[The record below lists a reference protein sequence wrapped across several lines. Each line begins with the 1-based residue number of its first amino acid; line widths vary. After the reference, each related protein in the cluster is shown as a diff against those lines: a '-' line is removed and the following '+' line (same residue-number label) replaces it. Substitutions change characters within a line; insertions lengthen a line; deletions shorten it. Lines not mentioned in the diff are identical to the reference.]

1 MSRGDV
7 SSPGSPTL
15 MNNTSR
21 RSAAVRGFAWG
32 AVAGL
37 ALVALMYLAALFIGL
52 RPLPQALSGPLL
64 ALMPGFVFGFL
75 IDTLQ
80 HAGKVVEEFGL
91 IVAMV
96 VGLGVLGAAWAVAA
110 RRWRFQQLA
119 LVFAAA
125 GWLVV
130 MVVLLPVSG
139 YGFLG
144 LSDGITTPI
153 VWALLFAVY
162 GLILQM
168 GSPSPLPERADA
180 GRRRVLGA
188 VPLAIGA
195 ASLGVLALRLVPDW
209 YRAVFNP
216 PEAGLS
222 GASPEI
228 TPVANFYVVSK
239 NFGDPVVAADGWK
252 LGVGGAVD
260 KPLSLSLAQLRGLPN
275 TTEYVTLECIS
286 NDVGGNLI
294 STGSFTGVSLRDLL
308 AMASPRANGTWA
320 AFKARDGYAE
330 SLPMSLING
339 APEVLVAYELDGAA
353 LPEAHGF
360 PARILLP
367 GHYGMKGPKWLD
379 TIDLVDKES
388 GGYWEMQGWDHNAV
402 VKTTARFDV
411 PRGGDIVKLGAI
423 SLSGVAY
430 SGTRGMS
437 KVEYTTDG
445 GKTWSPAD
453 FKAPLS
459 PLTWVLWSAT
469 WTPASEG
476 VYELQVRAT
485 DGANAPQDSKVTP
498 SYPNGAGGYHTIRV
512 NVAHA

>member
-1 MSRGDV
+1 MTKASWR
-7 SSPGSPTL
+7 P
-15 MNNTSR
+15 
-21 RSAAVRGFAWG
+21 AAVRGFAWG
-32 AVAGL
+32 ALAGL
-37 ALVALMYLAALFIGL
+37 ALVALMYVAALFIGL
-52 RPLPQALSGPLL
+52 RPLPQAMSGPVL
-64 ALMPGFVFGFL
+64 AVMPGFVFGFL

-96 VGLGVLGAAWAVAA
+96 VGLGVLGAAWAVVA
-110 RRWRFQQLA
+110 RTWRFRQSG

-130 MVVLLPVSG
+130 VALLLPISG

-144 LSDGITTPI
+144 LSDGPNTPI

-168 GSPSPLPERADA
+168 GAPSLMPDRADA
-180 GRRRVLGA
+180 GRRRMIGVI
-188 VPLAIGA
+188 PFAIGA
-195 ASLGVLALRLVPDW
+195 ASLGVLGLRLVPDW
-209 YRAVFNP
+209 YRAIFNP
-216 PEAGLS
+216 AEAGLS

-239 NFGDPVVAADGWK
+239 NFGDPVVAADGWR

-260 KPLSLSLAQLRGLPN
+260 KPLKLSLTQLRALPS
-275 TTEYVTLECIS
+275 TSEYVTLECIS
-286 NDVGGNLI
+286 NDVGGQLM

-308 AMASPRANGTWA
+308 AMASPRSNGTWA

-330 SLPMSLING
+330 SLPMSLIQG
-339 APEVLVAYELDGAA
+339 APEVLVAYDLDGAP

-379 TIDLVDKES
+379 TIELVDKES
-388 GGYWEMQGWDHNAV
+388 GGFWEMQGWDHNAL

-411 PRGGDIVKLGAI
+411 PRGGDIVKLGSI
-423 SLSGVAY
+423 SLFGVAFA
-430 SGTRGMS
+430 GTRGVA
-437 KVEYTTDG
+437 KIEYSTDG

-453 FKAPLS
+453 FKPPLS
-459 PLTWVLWSAT
+459 PLTWVLWSAV
-469 WTPASEG
+469 WTPAGEG

-485 DGANAPQDSKVTP
+485 DAGGAVQDSKATP
-498 SYPNGAGGYHTIRV
+498 SYPDGAGGYHTIRV
-512 NVAHA
+512 NVAHS